1 MMVPFIEIGDNGT
14 GTSMGEEG
22 GEVWRSGLVIS
33 GNTTYGFGVCG
44 TGLSW
49 EMGVGSR
56 WLIKGR
62 GS

>member
-1 MMVPFIEIGDNGT
+1 MMPFIEIGDNGT
-14 GTSMGEEG
+14 GTSM

-33 GNTTYGFGVCG
+33 GNTTYGSRVCG

-49 EMGVGSR
+49 EIGVGS
-56 WLIKGR
+56 WWHIKGC

>member
-1 MMVPFIEIGDNGT
+1 MMPFIEIGDNGT
-14 GTSMGEEG
+14 GTSM

-33 GNTTYGFGVCG
+33 GNTTYGSRVCG

-49 EMGVGSR
+49 EIGVGS
-56 WLIKGR
+56 WWHIKGR